1 MNTITAALRGVVPA
15 LLLAALAG
23 NGFAASPFKYESGQ
37 ERRLMEPS
45 GKELTDESRG
55 KVFIYDGLEAD
66 KVDRAMDEHFERID
80 SMMFT
85 RTQYPAPSGN
95 GTVTADDGCE

>member
-1 MNTITAALRGVVPA
+1 MNKTTAALRGIVPA

-23 NGFAASPFKYESGQ
+23 NGFAASAFEYDSWQ
-37 ERRLMEPS
+37 ERRLMEPN
-45 GKELTDESRG
+45 GKELKDEARG

-66 KVDRAMDEHFERID
+66 KVDQAMDAHFERID

-85 RTQYPAPSGN
+85 RTQYPAPSGE
-95 GTVTADDGCE
+95 GTVAVDDGCE